1 MQCKAKETPG
11 KSLEIVEA
19 PEWPHENT
27 KIIYTLKSK
36 QIIMNINEILANL
49 EAKHPGEKEFLQ
61 AVKEVLLCV
70 EDVYNQHPE
79 YEKARIIERM
89 VEPDRIFT
97 FRVTWVDDKGEVQ
110 NNIGYRVQFNNAIGP
125 YKGGIRFHASVTLSV
140 LKFLGFEQTFKN
152 ALTTLPMGGAKGG
165 SDFSPRGKSDAE
177 IMRFCQAFVLELWR
191 NLGPDRDVPAGDIG
205 VGGREV
211 GYMYGMYKKLARE
224 NTGTFTGKGLSFG
237 GSRIRPE
244 ATGFGALY
252 FVQQM
257 LRDLKQDIKGK
268 TIAISGFGN
277 VAWGAATKATEL
289 GGKVVT
295 ISGPD
300 GYIYDPA
307 GLDEEKIAYMLELR
321 ASGNDVV
328 APYAEKFAGSKFIA
342 GRKPWEQKVDIA
354 LPCATQNELGEED
367 AKMLIANDVLM
378 VAEVSNMGC
387 TAEAIDAFIQ
397 AKKPYAPG
405 KAVNAGGVAVSGLE
419 MTQDAEHLQWSAKKV
434 DDMLHEIMA
443 NIHEACVEHGTEADG
458 YINYMKG
465 ANIAG
470 FLKVADAMMGQGI
483 I

>member
-1 MQCKAKETPG
+1 
-11 KSLEIVEA
+11 
-19 PEWPHENT
+19 
-27 KIIYTLKSK
+27 
-36 QIIMNINEILANL
+36 MNISQIMANL
-49 EAKHPGEKEFLQ
+49 EAKHPGEKEYLQ
-61 AVKEVLLCV
+61 AVKEVLLSV
-70 EDVYNQHPE
+70 EEVYNQHPE
-79 YEKARIIERM
+79 FEKARLIERM

-125 YKGGIRFHASVTLSV
+125 YKGGIRFHASVNLSI

-224 NTGTFTGKGLSFG
+224 NTGTFTGKAFSFG
-237 GSRIRPE
+237 GSRLRPE

-252 FVQQM
+252 FVQNI
-257 LRDLKQDIKGK
+257 LKRLGEEIKGK

-300 GYIYDPA
+300 GYIYDPE
-307 GLDEEKIAYMLELR
+307 GLNAEKINYMLELR

-328 APYAEKFAGSKFIA
+328 APYADKFPGSQFFA

-354 LPCATQNELGEED
+354 LPCATQNEVAEAD
-367 AKMLIANDVLM
+367 AKNLVANNVRI

-387 TAEAIDAFIQ
+387 TPEAIDTFI
-397 AKKPYAPG
+397 ANKIIYAPG
-405 KAVNAGGVAVSGLE
+405 KAVNAGGVGVSGLE
-419 MTQDAEHLQWSAKKV
+419 MSQDAEHLQWSAEEV
-434 DDMLHEIMA
+434 DARLHTMMSD
-443 NIHEACVEHGTEADG
+443 IHAACVQYGTQPDG
-458 YINYMKG
+458 YVNYMKG

-470 FLKVADAMMGQGI
+470 FLKVADAMLAQGI
-483 I
+483 M